1 MAVLQ
6 ALDPVAPVR
15 WRNGPM
21 FLSVCVSV
29 LALAALN
36 GANDLPKTFATL
48 LRSDVARERSVRRW
62 ALGWLC
68 VGGCAAIVV
77 VEPMYETFAATV
89 SAEQAAQVLAGASCW
104 LLLATW
110 AGWPVST
117 THALAGA
124 TVAELW
130 LFSQGAGLPPG
141 SALWRS
147 VLLPLT
153 ISPPLAF
160 SAVVTLR
167 WLGAKT
173 PARFSPPVAR
183 CTTATQADVWLAASP
198 NSGEESLR
206 AHQRRHWWAVGAVSF
221 ARALQD
227 AAKVSALGILAFGA
241 DPRVAHVLVLAVVAV
256 MAAGGWVIS
265 GPVERRLVCRVGT
278 SPGAAVSAS
287 YVTALLVICGT
298 LLGLPLSTTHVSV
311 AAIAGS
317 SVERHV
323 WKWGTQVFVA
333 WVLTPLGAA
342 AFVAL
347 LALSE
352 HATPQ

>member
-1 MAVLQ
+1 M
-6 ALDPVAPVR
+6 P

-21 FLSVCVSV
+21 FLYVCVSV

-48 LRSDVARERSVRRW
+48 LRSDVARERSARRW

-77 VEPMYETFAATV
+77 VGPMYETFAATV
-89 SAEQAAQVLAGASCW
+89 SAEQAAHVLAGATCW

-117 THALAGA
+117 THALVGGA
-124 TVAELW
+124 VAELW
-130 LFSQGAGLPPG
+130 LFSQGAGLSPG
-141 SALWRS
+141 SALWRN
-147 VLLPLT
+147 VLLPLL

-160 SAVVTLR
+160 TAVVALR
-167 WLGAKT
+167 WLRAKIR
-173 PARFSPPVAR
+173 ARFSAPFAH
-183 CTTATQADVWLAASP
+183 CTTATPADVWLAASP
-198 NSGEESLR
+198 NSGEEPQR
-206 AHQRRHWWAVGAVSF
+206 ADQPGHWWAVGAVSF
-221 ARALQD
+221 ARSLQD

-241 DPRVAHVLVLAVVAV
+241 DPRVAYVLVLAVVAI
-256 MAAGGWVIS
+256 MAAGGWLIS

-278 SPGAAVSAS
+278 SPEAAASAS

-298 LLGLPLSTTHVSV
+298 LLGVPLSTTHVSV

-317 SVERHV
+317 STERHV

-333 WVLTPLGAA
+333 WMFTPLGAA
-342 AFVAL
+342 GSVAL

-352 HATPQ
+352 HAVPQ